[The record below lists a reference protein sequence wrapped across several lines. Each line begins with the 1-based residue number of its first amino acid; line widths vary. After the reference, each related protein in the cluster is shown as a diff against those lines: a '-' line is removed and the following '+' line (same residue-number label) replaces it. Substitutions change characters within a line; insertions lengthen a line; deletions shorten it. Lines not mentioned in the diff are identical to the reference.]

1 MYFFLLKSEKAP
13 WYQKRIHCLCSIANI
28 STKECDIFYTQKA
41 NKIYKKDFPYKTM
54 VKSMLLEQIVLSIL
68 SNQMRDTIINIKGS
82 WQLIPLKISIDNWT
96 FMSIKK
102 KEKSSNLCHI
112 LRKKCSFQRQKRMTN
127 IKQ

>member
-1 MYFFLLKSEKAP
+1 MYFFFVEKWKGSMIPETNSLFMFNSQTSALKNVTFFPHKKP
-13 WYQKRIHCLCSIANI
+13 
-28 STKECDIFYTQKA
+28 TKCTK
-41 NKIYKKDFPYKTM
+41 NPYKTM

-102 KEKSSNLCHI
+102 G
-112 LRKKCSFQRQKRMTN
+112 RKKVPICVTF
-127 IKQ
+127 